1 MFKEKN
7 KIKISVVVIT
17 YNQQETIGQTLDSIL
32 MQKGDFDLEIVIG
45 EDCSTDNTC
54 AICEEYEK
62 AYPLPLPKGKSDSFA
77 SVWGAHTADS
87 TQYDLLK
94 ENAHANRKSPT
105 EAESILWDMLKGNNI
120 GLHFRRQHIILDYI
134 VDFICLE
141 KGLILEL
148 DGGYHTNPEQE
159 EYDKQRTDHLK
170 KLGYTELRF
179 TNEELLTNP
188 NAVIARIKSVASSL
202 PSFQGRGGVR
212 LLPSSKNLGI
222 MANFARVMKACT
234 GDYVAICAGDD
245 YWCDEYK
252 LQKQL
257 DYFHTHPDVGVVS
270 TSGYKLLVK
279 SNTLVPH
286 AIAPFEPI
294 EDGDVKKFYF
304 SPDYRGGVYAMP
316 LSLLIKR
323 DLLQYVDFDEF
334 IRRGFPVE
342 DYPMQAILAQ
352 HCKWGHIDDICVVY
366 RVYKE
371 SATFISFD
379 HPKYLQYHKGL
390 ANIRRYLNELFP
402 DDACFTEEQLQEYEF
417 YKEFL
422 LYLHQLD
429 YKKAKE
435 LVRRVSSL
443 PSFQEGAMGRLPSK
457 VQQAKRFTKTR
468 LHFLIAHFVKNHKYK
483 QDLKTRT

>member
-1 MFKEKN
+1 MKEVT
-7 KIKISVVVIT
+7 KISVGVIT
-17 YNQQETIGQTLDSIL
+17 YNQEFTIRQTLDSIL
-32 MQKGDFDLEIVIG
+32 AQKGDFDLELVIG
-45 EDCSTDNTC
+45 EDCSLDNTF
-54 AICEEYEK
+54 AICQEYADK
-62 AYPLPLPKGKSDSFA
+62 YPISNVKC
-77 SVWGAHTADS
+77 
-87 TQYDLLK
+87 Q
-94 ENAHANRKSPT
+94 
-105 EAESILWDMLKGNNI
+105 
-120 GLHFRRQHIILDYI
+120 I
-134 VDFICLE
+134 V
-141 KGLILEL
+141 
-148 DGGYHTNPEQE
+148 
-159 EYDKQRTDHLK
+159 
-170 KLGYTELRF
+170 
-179 TNEELLTNP
+179 
-188 NAVIARIKSVASSL
+188 
-202 PSFQGRGGVR
+202 
-212 LLPSSKNLGI
+212 LLPNQKNLGI
-222 MANFARVMKACT
+222 MANFARVMQACT
-234 GDYVAICAGDD
+234 GDYVGICAGDD

-323 DLLQYVDFDEF
+323 DLLQSIDFDEF

-352 HCKWGHIDDICVVY
+352 HCRWGHINDLCVVY

-379 HPKYLQYHKGL
+379 HPKYLQYYHGL
-390 ANIRRYLNELFP
+390 AEIRRYLNELFP
-402 DDACFTEEQLQEYEF
+402 DDACFCEERLQEYEF

-435 LVRRVSSL
+435 LVRQASSL
-443 PSFQEGAMGRLPSK
+443 LFLKEGVGGKLK
-457 VQQAKRFTKTR
+457 QAKRFTKTW
-468 LHFLIAHFVKNHKYK
+468 LHFIAAHYIKEYYYYK
-483 QDLKTRT
+483 DLKRRT